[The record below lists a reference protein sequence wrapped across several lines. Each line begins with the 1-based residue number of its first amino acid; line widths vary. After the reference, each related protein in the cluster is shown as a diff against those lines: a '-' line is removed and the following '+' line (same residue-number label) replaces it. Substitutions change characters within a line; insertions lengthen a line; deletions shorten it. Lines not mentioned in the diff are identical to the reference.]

1 MYLVNSYPIPLSVKI
16 GDNVELHY
24 IGVTGMSYVHSF
36 NRARSANYHNPFDV
50 EVAVLNDI
58 ECRDDKSIHY
68 MQCYSV
74 FT

>member
-16 GDNVELHY
+16 GGNVELHY

-36 NRARSANYHNPFDV
+36 NRARSANYHNPLDV

-58 ECRDDKSIHY
+58 ECRDDKSIHC